1 MFQVIKPRAALLA
14 AIGGAMGLLG
24 AATPA
29 AAGIVYTGLGVEQF
43 YEQTGSSTAYL
54 GADMY
59 MTVNTASASDFT
71 GGTVL
76 VPGQTT
82 PTPLK
87 WSNSLI
93 SNGTYESGTGSTFY
107 NGSDPTTVLQQLN
120 SAYPFGTYTFTA
132 TNANTGATQ
141 SATLNY
147 DANHWGTDPV
157 SGAVAV
163 PALTAGSYQSLQG
176 MSVAA
181 AQTLTFNTFH
191 GDGVDPFNDGLV
203 DPMTYL
209 EIDNGTTGQAV
220 YVAPYMTET
229 TTSFTLPSK
238 TLQPGTQYQYYL
250 DFSNTLYCGIS
261 LSCDGT
267 NPVGYTLG
275 YDTGT
280 FGNFTTLAAAPSGT
294 TVATVQGGTL
304 ADPTGLQSQGRVG
317 QVDGSIG
324 GQNSEDFY
332 TFYWGGGQ
340 FDANAQIYGANSQA
354 AYEFELLDA
363 LGNVLDTVNLDL
375 ADNYMADLS
384 WDLSA
389 GGNYEIGLF
398 ADSQY
403 DPNFSITFNTPIA
416 GVPEPGTLALLA
428 LGLLGLAV
436 ARRRSAR

>member
-1 MFQVIKPRAALLA
+1 MSQIIKPRAALLA
-14 AIGGAMGLLG
+14 AVCGAMGLL
-24 AATPA
+24 AAAAPA
-29 AAGIVYTGLGVEQF
+29 AAGIVYTGLGAEQF
-43 YEQTGSSTAYL
+43 YEQTGSSTSYL
-54 GADMY
+54 GADVY

-82 PTPLK
+82 PTPLN
-87 WSNSLI
+87 WRNRLI
-93 SNGTYESGTGSTFY
+93 SNGTYASGTGSPYFT
-107 NGSDPTTVLQQLN
+107 GSDPATVLQQLN
-120 SAYPFGTYTFTA
+120 AAYPFGTYTFTA

-141 SATLNY
+141 TATLNY
-147 DANHWGTDPV
+147 DSNHWGTDPV

-163 PALTAGSYQSLQG
+163 PTLSLASYQSLQG
-176 MSVAA
+176 MSAAA

-220 YVAPYMTET
+220 YVAPYMTDT

-250 DFSNTLYCGIS
+250 DFSNTLHCGIS
-261 LSCDGT
+261 LSCGSA
-267 NPVGYTLG
+267 NPVGYYLG

-304 ADPTGLQSQGRVG
+304 ADPTGLESQGRVG

-324 GQNSEDFY
+324 GQGSQDFY
-332 TFYWGGGQ
+332 RFYWAGGV
-340 FDANAQIYGANSQA
+340 FDANAEIYGANSQA
-354 AYEFELLDA
+354 DYEFELLDA

-384 WDLSA
+384 WNLSA
-389 GGNYEIGLF
+389 GDNYEIGLL

-403 DPNFSITFNTPIA
+403 DPNFSITFNTPIS
-416 GVPEPGTLALLA
+416 GVPEPGTLALFA

-436 ARRRSAR
+436 ARRRCAR